1 MTGSNLRRY
10 TTLPLS
16 LSADRDDDL
25 VRVTEHRVGT
35 FSHDLVPHYL
45 RTKPEPE
52 GKTRFEMKLCG
63 HNFYLIKIFFLTFK

>member
-1 MTGSNLRRY
+1 MTGANLRRY

-16 LSADRDDDL
+16 LSADRDDELARLTDQ
-25 VRVTEHRVGT
+25 RVAT

-52 GKTRFEMKLCG
+52 GIYY
-63 HNFYLIKIFFLTFK
+63 N

>member
-16 LSADRDDDL
+16 LSADRDDEL
-25 VRVTEHRVGT
+25 ARVTEQRVGT

-52 GKTRFEMKLCG
+52 GNYHATQ
-63 HNFYLIKIFFLTFK
+63 

>member
-16 LSADRDDDL
+16 LSADRDDELARLTDQ
-25 VRVTEHRVGT
+25 RVGT

-52 GKTRFEMKLCG
+52 GKLKKAQNNPRPLSIC
-63 HNFYLIKIFFLTFK
+63 

>member
-16 LSADRDDDL
+16 LSADRDDELARLTDQ
-25 VRVTEHRVGT
+25 RVGT

-52 GKTRFEMKLCG
+52 GRLKNLLKAI
-63 HNFYLIKIFFLTFK
+63 HVP